1 MKIINNKLKFYKKNI
16 LVIGLGITGKSII
29 KFLEEKECK
38 LFYWD
43 DAVLEKTFSKAIRL
57 EKKTSKI
64 DIFDY
69 VFVSPGIS
77 RKHFLI
83 KKVSRL
89 KLKILTDIDLFLNEI
104 KFFNLKNKLI
114 CITGTNGKSTVA
126 KMIAMHLN
134 SKPLANF
141 GNLVL
146 DNIPSKRNEKLIL
159 ELSSFQLDYTNAIK
173 PNIAVI
179 TNIDKDH
186 LHHHGTYKNYV
197 DSKLKISGFQT
208 EDDYLILN
216 YNDKKLRKNFFKTN
230 KTKAKIIWVSEKNI
244 LKNGIYINKNLI
256 IDNYF
261 DKKNVA
267 LKNNSFFD
275 LSHNKLNAALSYAV
289 LRSLNYK
296 TNRIINSLNSFKGL
310 PHRLELIGRI
320 NNIDFFNDS
329 KATNVAATCS
339 ALDSFKNVILIA
351 GGSKKGESFNALKK
365 YAKKIQAV
373 FLYGETAHD
382 ISKSL
387 DIVEVNVVCKN
398 LKDSLYKAFAFNQK
412 SKSLHPILLS
422 PASASFD
429 FYENYQKRGDDFKN
443 IFKEINREV
452 A

>member
-146 DNIPSKRNEKLIL
+146 DNIPSKLSLI
-159 ELSSFQLDYTNAIK
+159 
-173 PNIAVI
+173 
-179 TNIDKDH
+179 
-186 LHHHGTYKNYV
+186 
-197 DSKLKISGFQT
+197 
-208 EDDYLILN
+208 
-216 YNDKKLRKNFFKTN
+216 
-230 KTKAKIIWVSEKNI
+230 
-244 LKNGIYINKNLI
+244 
-256 IDNYF
+256 
-261 DKKNVA
+261 
-267 LKNNSFFD
+267 
-275 LSHNKLNAALSYAV
+275 
-289 LRSLNYK
+289 
-296 TNRIINSLNSFKGL
+296 
-310 PHRLELIGRI
+310 
-320 NNIDFFNDS
+320 
-329 KATNVAATCS
+329 
-339 ALDSFKNVILIA
+339 
-351 GGSKKGESFNALKK
+351 
-365 YAKKIQAV
+365 
-373 FLYGETAHD
+373 
-382 ISKSL
+382 
-387 DIVEVNVVCKN
+387 
-398 LKDSLYKAFAFNQK
+398 
-412 SKSLHPILLS
+412 
-422 PASASFD
+422 
-429 FYENYQKRGDDFKN
+429 
-443 IFKEINREV
+443 
-452 A
+452 